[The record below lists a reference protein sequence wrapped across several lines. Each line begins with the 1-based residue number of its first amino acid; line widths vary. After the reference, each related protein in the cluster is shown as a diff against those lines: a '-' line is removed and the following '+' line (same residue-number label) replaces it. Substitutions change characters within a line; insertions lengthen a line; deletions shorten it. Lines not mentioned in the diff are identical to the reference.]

1 MTSSQEGALAGIRV
15 LDFTHFIAGPY
26 CTMLLGDLGAEVIK
40 IESPGGDTF
49 RHFRPHVG
57 GEGGP
62 FLGFN
67 RNKKGLCLDLRQ
79 PAAQEVALALIA
91 KADVLVENF
100 STGVMD
106 RYGLGYE
113 AAAEVNP
120 RLVYCSATAYGRTG
134 SLAARAGFDPVVQ
147 AETGFMSMN
156 GHPEIEPTRTGPAVM
171 DVSTGM
177 MASNAVLAALV
188 ARNRTG
194 RGQYVEVALFDTAV
208 NMLGFHGMSYLV
220 SGVSPLRFGNMSS
233 DSAPMGMFHAADGP
247 FYIGCANDGLFRKL
261 AEVLG
266 KPELVSHPDYD
277 KAGSR
282 VQNRHALAQLL
293 NGLFAAGTREDWV
306 ARLQAAGVPAGMPKT
321 IEEAMRSPEMA
332 ERGLV
337 SHIPHPT
344 AGEIPN
350 VAPPFRLA
358 GTPVVP
364 PVAGPILGQHTR
376 EILSDVLG
384 FDESRIAALSAAG
397 AVRQAA
403 I

>member
-1 MTSSQEGALAGIRV
+1 MTIREEGALSGIRV

-26 CTMLLGDLGAEVIK
+26 CTMLLGDLGAQVIK
-40 IESPGGDTF
+40 VESPGGDSF
-49 RHFRPHVG
+49 RQFRPHVG

-79 PAAQEVALALIA
+79 AAAQEVARELVA

-100 STGVMD
+100 STGIMD
-106 RYGLGYE
+106 RYGLGYD
-113 AAAEVNP
+113 AVAEINP

-156 GHPEIEPTRTGPAVM
+156 GQPEIEPTRTGPAVM

-177 MASNAVLAALV
+177 MAANAVLAALV
-188 ARNRTG
+188 ARTRTG

-220 SGVSPLRFGNMSS
+220 SGVNPLRFGNMSA

-261 AEVLG
+261 AEALAR
-266 KPELVSHPDYD
+266 PDLLCHPDYAT
-277 KAGSR
+277 AGDR

-293 NGLFAAGTREDWV
+293 DGLFAASTREDWV
-306 ARLQAAGVPAGMPKT
+306 ARLQSAGVPAGVPKT
-321 IEEAMRSPEMA
+321 IAEAMRSPEMA
-332 ERGLV
+332 ARGLV
-337 SHIPHPT
+337 SRIPHPT

-358 GTPVVP
+358 GTPVVA
-364 PVAGPILGQHTR
+364 PVAGPVLGQHTS
-376 EILSDVLG
+376 EILSDVLA
-384 FDESRIAALSAAG
+384 FDAGRIAALVAAG